1 MNEKLQTIATLIDN
15 CFIKQT
21 NRHIPIFKLT
31 DEELNKVHLITT
43 INEKLALLK
52 DRQFVDYKTFLT
64 SNNNIDLHMNES
76 LSPAFKEKFQ
86 LNCFRTFMTLSKN
99 DNYKLLVLKTK
110 NETKCYFVDTED
122 EKTVHIHFYIVLK

>member
-1 MNEKLQTIATLIDN
+1 MNKKLQTIATLIDN
-15 CFIKQT
+15 CFTKQG

-31 DEELNKVHLITT
+31 NDELNEIHLITN
-43 INEKLALLK
+43 INEKRALLK
-52 DRQFVDYKTFLT
+52 NRQFVDYKTFLT

-99 DNYKLLVLKTK
+99 DNYKLLVLKT
-110 NETKCYFVDTED
+110 NTEIKCYFVDID
-122 EKTVHIHFYIVLK
+122 EEKNVHVHFYLVLK